1 MTKAEISVIVPL
13 FNKEK
18 IVEQTVRSVLVQTFS
33 NFELIIIDDGSTDGS
48 VSIVRQIDDQRIKL
62 ISQKNMGP
70 SAARNTG
77 VRNANTGWIVF
88 LDADDELLP
97 NALNHFSELKEQ
109 YGTID
114 IFDCSSIVRSKG
126 KKHLRVNPIEGVI
139 DNPLKECFYGKI
151 GPGSGHAMFRKS
163 LLKQFPYDEC
173 LRRFED
179 AELIIRILTHAKVYS
194 SKEPTFII
202 NSEFSSAS
210 TKRKDIA
217 EDYAGHLSFKGKSFW
232 AKMCVFRTYLE
243 NRDLYP
249 EEMRKLYPMWR
260 YRYDLLIL
268 YKLLYKLKSQQIC
281 ID

>member
-1 MTKAEISVIVPL
+1 MTKAEISVLIPL

-18 IVEQTVRSVLVQTFS
+18 IVEKTVGSVLTQMFYD
-33 NFELIIIDDGSTDGS
+33 FELIIVDDGSTDGS
-48 VSIVRQIDDQRIKL
+48 VSVVRQIDDQRVRL
-62 ISQKNMGP
+62 ISQENMGP

-77 VRNANTGWIVF
+77 VRNANTDWVVF

-97 NALNHFSELKEQ
+97 NALKHFSEVKDR

-114 IFDCSSIVRSKG
+114 IFDCSSIIRNKG
-126 KKHLRVNPIEGVI
+126 KRHLRANPIEGVI

-163 LLKQFPYDEC
+163 LLEQFPYDER

-179 AELIIRILTHAKVYS
+179 AEHIIRILPHAKVYS
-194 SKEPTFII
+194 SKEPTFVV
-202 NSEFSSAS
+202 NADYSFASA
-210 TKRKDIA
+210 KRDNIA
-217 EDYAGHLSFKGKSFW
+217 EDYVGHLSLNNKSFW

-249 EEMRKLYPMWR
+249 EEMRQLYPTWR
-260 YRYDLLIL
+260 YRYDLLLL
-268 YKLLYKLKSQQIC
+268 YKLLNLLGR
-281 ID
+281 

>member
-1 MTKAEISVIVPL
+1 MTKAEISVIIPL

-18 IVEQTVRSVLVQTFS
+18 IVEKTVGSVLTQMFYD
-33 NFELIIIDDGSTDGS
+33 FELIIVDDGSTDGS
-48 VSIVRQIDDQRIKL
+48 VSVVRQIDDQRVRL
-62 ISQKNMGP
+62 ISQENMGP

-77 VRNANTGWIVF
+77 VRNANTDWVVF

-97 NALNHFSELKEQ
+97 NALKHFSEVKDR

-114 IFDCSSIVRSKG
+114 IFDCSSIIRNKG
-126 KKHLRVNPIEGVI
+126 KRHLRANPIEGVI

-163 LLKQFPYDEC
+163 LLEQFPYDER

-179 AELIIRILTHAKVYS
+179 AEHIIRILPHAKVYS
-194 SKEPTFII
+194 SKEPTFVV
-202 NSEFSSAS
+202 NADYSFASA
-210 TKRKDIA
+210 KRDNIA
-217 EDYAGHLSFKGKSFW
+217 EDYVGHLSLNNKSFW

-249 EEMRKLYPMWR
+249 EEMRQLYPTWR
-260 YRYDLLIL
+260 YRYDLLLL
-268 YKLLYKLKSQQIC
+268 YKLLNLLGR
-281 ID
+281 

>member
-1 MTKAEISVIVPL
+1 MTKAEISVIIPL

-18 IVEQTVRSVLVQTFS
+18 IVEKTVGSVLTQMFYD
-33 NFELIIIDDGSTDGS
+33 FELIIVDDGSTDGS
-48 VSIVRQIDDQRIKL
+48 VSVVRQIDDQRVRL
-62 ISQKNMGP
+62 ISQENMGP

-77 VRNANTGWIVF
+77 VRNANTDWVVF

-97 NALNHFSELKEQ
+97 NALKHFSEVKDR

-114 IFDCSSIVRSKG
+114 IFDCSSIIRNKG
-126 KKHLRVNPIEGVI
+126 KRHLRANPIEGVI

-163 LLKQFPYDEC
+163 LLEQFPYDER

-179 AELIIRILTHAKVYS
+179 AEHIIRILPHAKVYS
-194 SKEPTFII
+194 SKEPTFVV
-202 NSEFSSAS
+202 NADYSFASA
-210 TKRKDIA
+210 KRDNIA
-217 EDYAGHLSFKGKSFW
+217 EDYVGHLSLNNKSFW

-249 EEMRKLYPMWR
+249 EEMCQLYPTWR
-260 YRYDLLIL
+260 YRYDLLLL
-268 YKLLYKLKSQQIC
+268 YKLLNLLGR
-281 ID
+281 